1 MQANGQFSIS
11 VNPDILHQANIM
23 AFVPGD
29 FPLTRP
35 VDGMSGA
42 RSYPHGI
49 IEIALGGVI
58 AKYNL
63 SGTPT
68 RLGEPCFLL

>member
-11 VNPDILHQANIM
+11 VNPDSLLQATMM

-29 FPLTRP
+29 LPLTRP

-42 RSYPHGI
+42 RSVEEKGSPVAHAPKRAVF
-49 IEIALGGVI
+49 AL
-58 AKYNL
+58 L
-63 SGTPT
+63 RTPLNELQAFT
-68 RLGEPCFLL
+68 

>member
-11 VNPDILHQANIM
+11 VNPDSLHQDNIM

-35 VDGMSGA
+35 VDGLSRV
-42 RSYPHGI
+42 RSYPLGI
-49 IEIALGGVI
+49 IRIALGGMI
-58 AKYNL
+58 AEYNS
-63 SGTPT
+63 SGTLT
-68 RLGEPCFLL
+68 RGEACLLW